1 MITNKGK
8 NIIAKYLIGD
18 APAYA
23 SYIALGCGPKPRPNI
38 NEKAGVSL
46 ATITGG
52 SLQTGSGSGQ
62 SFSSVVENI
71 SSTIGLVA
79 GMVIKKVGSVGGV
92 LGNNATITAVVDLK
106 TITIHTTSANTPGSL
121 DFSTGGT
128 ASVLSVGSTE
138 GLWVGAKVVNAQFP
152 SQQNTIITSI
162 NPSGTRF
169 TVAPGIDQVT
179 FPILLGLET
188 NPEKKVL
195 DFEMFRIPIS
205 SRGYVNDNGINK
217 IVLTAQLPTEERYEI
232 TEVGVYSSG
241 SNTAAGRYDSKVI
254 TAFSSNENWQ
264 RVVKQQPLGQQ
275 IPTIT
280 ILPIA
285 SYTDSLIIPGDNI
298 INVTDP
304 VVKTSTTNGL
314 FTDPDRSAIY
324 EKPRFLD
331 NVIMLKSDSSQIFT
345 NTLTEITVGRRP
357 ELKLQGDSNYIEI
370 AGKSIDLS
378 KNSTSDLLKVA
389 FSLISVDAD
398 TVDLPN
404 FVNLVVEFSNSSNSQ
419 IAKLEINA
427 DDNVLDFST
436 NRYMVSQKRID
447 ELIYEGSSFSWRD
460 ISVIKIYA
468 SANDRLN
475 VTSKIADGGIATITM
490 AGQTNNAEVGQYVSV
505 SINDSDLD
513 GYRKV
518 IAKDSTSIS
527 FSVPEELEIGGDNGI
542 QVNNGHVDVINKN
555 FYVCLDAI
563 RLDNVSSENPLY
575 GLTGYSIVQN
585 SEEST
590 IVKSP
595 NTNNYL
601 EYRFVLDVT

>member
-23 SYIALGCGPKPRPNI
+23 SYIALGCGPRPRPTI
-38 NEKAGVSL
+38 NEKSGVSL

-52 SLQTGSGSGQ
+52 ILQTGSGSGQ
-62 SFSSVVENI
+62 SFSSIIENI
-71 SSTIGLVA
+71 SSTIGLQA
-79 GMVIKKVGSVGGV
+79 GMIIKKVGSVGGV
-92 LGNNATITAVVDLK
+92 LGNNATITAVIDLK
-106 TITIHTTSANTPGSL
+106 TITIHTTSINTPGSV

-138 GLWVGAKVVNAQFP
+138 GLWVGARVTNSQFP
-152 SQQNTIITSI
+152 FQQNTIITSI

-169 TVAPGIDQVT
+169 TVSPGIDQVT

-195 DFEMFRIPIS
+195 DFEMFRVPIS
-205 SRGYVNDNGINK
+205 SRGYVNDNGTNK
-217 IVLTAQLPTEERYEI
+217 IVLTAQLPSEERYEI

-241 SNTAAGRYDSKVI
+241 SNAAAGRYDSKVI
-254 TAFSSNENWQ
+254 TAFSNNENWQ
-264 RVVKQQPLGQQ
+264 RVIKQEPVGQET
-275 IPTIT
+275 PAIT
-280 ILPIA
+280 ILPIPRYVD
-285 SYTDSLIIPGDNI
+285 SILTDDNI
-298 INVTDP
+298 IKETDP
-304 VVKTSTTNGL
+304 VLKTDTTNGL
-314 FTDPDRSAIY
+314 FLDPDRSEIY
-324 EKPRFLD
+324 EKPRFLS

-345 NTLTEITVGRRP
+345 NTLMQITVGRRP
-357 ELKLQGDSNYIEI
+357 ELRLEGSSNYIEI
-370 AGKSIDLS
+370 TGKSIDLS

-398 TVDLPN
+398 TVDLPS
-404 FVNLVVEFSNSSNSQ
+404 FVNLIVEFSNSSNSQ
-419 IAKLEINA
+419 VAKLEINA
-427 DDNVLDFST
+427 DGNVLDFAK
-436 NRYMVSQKRID
+436 NRYIVSQKRID
-447 ELIYEGSSFSWRD
+447 EIIYEGSSFSWRD

-468 SANDRLN
+468 SANDRLS
-475 VTSKIADGGIATITM
+475 VTNKIAADGVATITM
-490 AGQTNNAEVGQYVSV
+490 SGQTNNAEVGQYVSI
-505 SINDSDLD
+505 SIDDSRFD

-518 IAKDSTSIS
+518 IAKDATTIS
-527 FSVPEELEIGGDNGI
+527 FSVSEEIEVGGENGI
-542 QVNNGHVDVINKN
+542 QVNSGHVDVINNK
-555 FYVCLDAI
+555 FYISLDAI
-563 RLDNVSSENPLY
+563 RLDNISSENPLY

-585 SEEST
+585 SQESA

>member
-23 SYIALGCGPKPRPNI
+23 SYIALGCGPRPRPNI

-52 SLQTGSGSGQ
+52 ILQTGSGSGQ
-62 SFSSVVENI
+62 SFSSVIENI

-79 GMVIKKVGSVGGV
+79 GMVIKKVGSVGGI

-106 TITIHTTSANTPGSL
+106 TITISTTSANTPGSV
-121 DFSTGGT
+121 DFSTGGI
-128 ASVLSVGSTE
+128 ASVLSVSSTE
-138 GLWVGAKVVNAQFP
+138 GLWAGARVTNSQFP
-152 SQQNTIITSI
+152 PQQNTIITSI

-169 TVAPGIDQVT
+169 TVSPGIDQVT
-179 FPILLGLET
+179 FPISLGLET
-188 NPEKKVL
+188 DPEKKVL
-195 DFEMFRIPIS
+195 DFEMFRVPIS

-241 SNTAAGRYDSKVI
+241 SNTIAGRYDSKVI
-254 TAFSSNENWQ
+254 TAFSNNENWQ
-264 RVVKQQPLGQQ
+264 RVVKQEPEGQET
-275 IPTIT
+275 PSIT
-280 ILPIA
+280 ILPIPV
-285 SYTDSLIIPGDNI
+285 YTDSLIIPGDNI
-298 INVTDP
+298 INKTDP
-304 VVKTSTTNGL
+304 VIKTSTTNNL

-324 EKPRFLD
+324 EKPRFLS

-345 NTLTEITVGRRP
+345 NTLTQITVGRRP
-357 ELKLQGDSNYIEI
+357 ELKLQGDSNHVQIT
-370 AGKSIDLS
+370 GKSVDLS

-389 FSLISVDAD
+389 FSLISIDAD
-398 TVDLPN
+398 TLDLPS
-404 FVNLVVEFSNSSNSQ
+404 FVNLIVEFSNSSNSQ

-427 DDNVLDFST
+427 DNNVLGFST
-436 NRYMVSQKRID
+436 NRYFVSQKRID
-447 ELIYEGSSFSWRD
+447 EIIYEGSSFSWRD

-468 SANDRLN
+468 SANDRLS
-475 VTSKIADGGIATITM
+475 VTNKKAADGVATITM
-490 AGQTNNAEVGQYVSV
+490 AGQSNNAEVGQYVSI
-505 SINDSDLD
+505 SINDPIFD
-513 GYRKV
+513 GYKKV
-518 IAKDSTSIS
+518 TAKTATTIS
-527 FSVPEELEIGGDNGI
+527 FDSLETVGGENGI

-555 FYVCLDAI
+555 FYISLDAI